1 MSSDLRFLTGYIVI
15 LVKKVVNFICVQVE
29 TIAVCSFDNSRIRG
43 CFMSR
48 GEHCGSVA
56 AEDIPVDNVLLNVSK
71 EGGPLSD
78 TSFTLRLSHECVCV
92 PVKPGLRLVI

>member
-1 MSSDLRFLTGYIVI
+1 MLHVTMQPR
-15 LVKKVVNFICVQVE
+15 
-29 TIAVCSFDNSRIRG
+29 CSKHS
-43 CFMSR
+43 
-48 GEHCGSVA
+48 GEHYGSVA

-78 TSFTLRLSHECVCV
+78 TSFTLRLGHGWVCV